1 MNQSILLSVLYLILI
16 NSKFAFTQG
25 EDNYKLIIKE
35 ETRLVLSGSTNVNK
49 FSCDVFQQESN
60 DTLQAILRNIDNI
73 ILFNNGVIKFNV
85 NKINCGNKKIDKD
98 LQKALKSKEF
108 PFITFNL
115 IDISIPENE
124 VNTKPI
130 VANITIIVAGVTK
143 SHSVE
148 FERVSSDNRI
158 IVFEG
163 EKIIDINS
171 FDIIPP
177 TTLMDL
183 IQVKE
188 FINIKF
194 LLEMALLN

>member
-49 FSCDVFQQESN
+49 FSCDVFPQESN
-60 DTLQAILRNIDNI
+60 DTLQAILRNRDNI

-108 PFITFNL
+108 PFITLNL